1 MGFWHGTIFYEQNRV
16 RDEMLGFFLTWPQG
30 KHYIRRILALI
41 DEFRFMIVLKLE
53 GIERTTLLGE
63 GRVEK
68 G

>member
-1 MGFWHGTIFYEQNRV
+1 
-16 RDEMLGFFLTWPQG
+16 MLGFFLTWPQG